1 MRRDPLMGSS
11 VEELVNLFPPWS
23 PMMRQRPVSLKA
35 KSSQVLGTKIGRIR
49 AELREDYSDFYCVG
63 WSEEMDL

>member
-1 MRRDPLMGSS
+1 M
-11 VEELVNLFPPWS
+11 
-23 PMMRQRPVSLKA
+23 SLKA

-49 AELREDYSDFYCVG
+49 AELQEDYSDFYCVG